1 MYKRYIIESKNSD
14 FLYESNSKLLAILK
28 CLFNRNA
35 GYVLEFN
42 IDSIDNYDLVGCVF
56 SKKKSVDV

>member
-14 FLYESNSKLLAILK
+14 FLYESNSKILAILK

-35 GYVLEFN
+35 GYVNESRYL
-42 IDSIDNYDLVGCVF
+42 
-56 SKKKSVDV
+56 